1 MFSFITSRNMNYAV
15 CLTAGTLIL
24 ITLVSLFIRCFS
36 PDIWLDEALSLHISR
51 YGWRELLVETA
62 IHDVHPPLYYVILKS
77 FVDLG
82 SAATSPCYNI
92 FFGKLASLF
101 ATLCCV
107 ILTGIK
113 VYRQHGS
120 ATAALMCALGVC
132 APLSILNFGEEIR
145 MYAWA
150 NFFVTAAYL
159 WAWDAIESNKRKDW
173 SLLCLFGILA
183 AYTHHYALIAIG
195 FIHLTLFLYIL
206 LKKRDLLIRWVGCI
220 LVSIAIY
227 LPWFL
232 ITCSQTNRVQ
242 NHWWLAT
249 LTLSDILNCL
259 HFCFHKSALII
270 TFSVLSCYIL
280 LLELYRNKQFSFR
293 AAYLLTGLFL
303 PLALFAAGLTISWLM
318 RPVLVSRYLLPALGC
333 MWIALILGI
342 YKSPKNSVF
351 FLLCCIVLS
360 IQVSFQLFSLNRSEY
375 HAARKAYELLQLT
388 EHIPNAAL
396 LFNRFTDAKTCLEL
410 THADSY
416 LLNTSR
422 QSVTIPKYGSIDGIL
437 TDEHDIKALA
447 GQQKTLIFAKSPS
460 DDNLPSAS
468 FPEMNV
474 TFVPILN
481 QRKENAHRINR
492 QNFELY
498 RIIL

>member
-1 MFSFITSRNMNYAV
+1 MFSFLTSRNMNYAV
-15 CLTAGTLIL
+15 CLTAGTLIF

-36 PDIWLDEALSLHISR
+36 PDIWLDEAYTLHISR
-51 YGWRELLVETA
+51 YGWCELFRETA
-62 IHDVHPPLYYVILKS
+62 IHDVHPPLYYAITK
-77 FVDLG
+77 FFIDLG

-101 ATLCCV
+101 AILCCV

-132 APLSILNFGEEIR
+132 APLSILRFGEEIR

-195 FIHLTLFLYIL
+195 FIHLTLFLFIL

-242 NHWWLAT
+242 NHWWLTT

-259 HFCFHKSALII
+259 RFCFHKSRVIL

-293 AAYLLTGLFL
+293 AAYLLTGLIL
-303 PLALFAAGLTISWLM
+303 PLALLATGLTISWLM
-318 RPVLVSRYLLPALGC
+318 RPVLVPRYLLPALGC

-342 YKSPKNSVF
+342 YKSPKISVF
-351 FLLCCIVLS
+351 FLPCCIVLS
-360 IQVSFQLFSLNRSEY
+360 VQVSFQLFSFNRSEY
-375 HAARKAYELLQLT
+375 YAARQAYELIQLT
-388 EHIPNAAL
+388 EHIPNPVL
-396 LFNRFTDAKTCLEL
+396 LFNDPLNAKTCMEL
-410 THADSY
+410 TRKECY
-416 LLNTSR
+416 LLNPSR
-422 QSVTIPKYGSIDGIL
+422 RSVTIPIYGSLSGIL
-437 TDEHDIKALA
+437 TSEHDLKALTR
-447 GQQKTLIFAKSPS
+447 QEKTLIFAKSSS
-460 DDNLPSAS
+460 DNKQPEAS
-468 FPEMNV
+468 FPDMNV
-474 TFVPILN
+474 TLVPILN
-481 QRKENAHRINR
+481 QRKENAHKIDR